1 MAQIKT
7 AISLQEDLFRQADSM
22 AREMK
27 ITRSKLFAVALEEFV
42 RRHQNRSL
50 LRRINEAYTE
60 EPDVAERRYL
70 GKMRRHHRKALR
82 DQW

>member
-1 MAQIKT
+1 MAQVKT

-27 ITRSKLFAVALEEFV
+27 ISRSRLFAAALEEFV
-42 RRHQNRSL
+42 RRHDNRSL
-50 LRRINEAYTE
+50 LRRINEAYKE
-60 EPDVAERRYL
+60 EPDGAERRYL
-70 GKMRRHHRKALR
+70 GKMRKYHRKVLR